1 MARGYNQ
8 HCTLAHALDLVGER
22 WTLLIVRELLAGPRR
37 YTDLAAGLVTVPSNV
52 LAARL
57 RDMEALGLVERKP
70 LPAPA
75 DSVNVYELTED
86 GAALAD
92 AVAALSRWGMRSLP
106 PTTDGRS
113 FRARWLI
120 LVMEARFDPEAAA
133 GVNETYQLQVD
144 GDESV
149 HFTVED
155 GRGKA
160 SPGPANEP
168 AVTVSADAETLV
180 ALANGAITIPE
191 ATARGARIE
200 GSPDAIARMLTILP
214 PPTTSIAA

>member
-1 MARGYNQ
+1 MTRSYNQ

-37 YTDLAAGLVTVPSNV
+37 YTDLANGLVTVPSNV

-75 DSVNVYELTED
+75 ESVNVYELTED
-86 GAALAD
+86 GAALGD

-113 FRARWLI
+113 LRAHWLMP
-120 LVMEARFDPEAAA
+120 VMEARFDPAAA
-133 GVNETYQLQVD
+133 ARNASTDAVA
-144 GDESV
+144 
-149 HFTVED
+149 
-155 GRGKA
+155 GRSG
-160 SPGPANEP
+160 
-168 AVTVSADAETLV
+168 
-180 ALANGAITIPE
+180 
-191 ATARGARIE
+191 
-200 GSPDAIARMLTILP
+200 LTSKR
-214 PPTTSIAA
+214 TDSSEEYAAG

>member
-1 MARGYNQ
+1 MGRGYNQ

-37 YTDLAAGLVTVPSNV
+37 YTDLAHGLVTVPSNV

-57 RDMEALGLVERKP
+57 RDMEALGLVERKR

-75 DSVNVYELTED
+75 DSVTVYELTED

-92 AVAALSRWGMRSLP
+92 AVDALSRWGLRTLP
-106 PTTDGRS
+106 STAAGRS
-113 FRARWLI
+113 IRARWLI
-120 LVMEARFDPEAAA
+120 PVMEARFDPEAAA
-133 GVNETYQLQVD
+133 GVSESYQLQVD
-144 GDESV
+144 GEEAV

-160 SPGPANEP
+160 APGLAPEP

-180 ALANGAITIPE
+180 ALANGAITIAD
-191 ATARGARIE
+191 ATGRGARIE
-200 GSPDAIARMLTILP
+200 GAPDAIQRMLAILP
-214 PPTTSIAA
+214 PPATSIAA

>member
-1 MARGYNQ
+1 MRRGYNQ

-22 WTLLIVRELLAGPRR
+22 WTLLIVRELLAGPQR
-37 YTDLAAGLVTVPSNV
+37 YTDLAQGLVTVPSNL
-52 LAARL
+52 LAKRL
-57 RDMEALGLVERKP
+57 REMEALGLVERKR

-86 GAALAD
+86 GAALAE

-113 FRARWLI
+113 FRPRWLI
-120 LVMEARFDPEAAA
+120 LAMEARFDPEAAV
-133 GVNETYQLQVD
+133 GVDESYQLQVD
-144 GDESV
+144 GAEVV

-155 GRGKA
+155 GSGKA
-160 SPGPANEP
+160 APGPAPEP
-168 AVTVSADAETLV
+168 AVTVTADAETLV

-191 ATARGARIE
+191 ATDRGARID
-200 GSPDAIARMLTILP
+200 GAPDAIARMLAILP
-214 PPTTSIAA
+214 PPTTSVAA